1 MGGELNKL
9 SDKKLRNLLGVPRD
23 KYEFFADGAGLSVRV
38 STVGGISWTFTYR
51 NSGTIQRVTLGRYP
65 DMSLKLARTK
75 RDECRTWLA
84 EGKDPR
90 RQLKLTKKE
99 SLKPVTVRNA
109 IEYWITNYA
118 AGNLVGIDSR
128 ILQLKKHIYPYI
140 GDMALS
146 DCDTHYWLRCFDR
159 MKKTVPVS
167 AGKLLQICKQA
178 LKFCRVRRYAVSN
191 VLDDLTIFDVG
202 KKEEKRDRVL
212 TDNEVGYLW
221 KAINSTNVF
230 LPYYS
235 SWLLIV
241 MTFGC
246 RSAEARLSRWDE
258 WDLTLWIWIVPK
270 EHSKTDEPIIRPI
283 PESVREYIKKLK
295 SDNEKTGFLLGELK
309 TNYAVSSWG
318 CQIWKRLNHNKPWT
332 PHDLRR
338 TLATKLNDM
347 GVAPHVVE
355 QLLGHAMPGVMGI
368 YNWSQYLPEKLDALN
383 RWVDRLDEL
392 ATQHG
397 DVVLKPH
404 RKGK

>member
-9 SDKKLRNLLGVPRD
+9 SDKKLKNLLGVPRE

-65 DMSLKLARTK
+65 DMSLKRAREK
-75 RDECRTWLA
+75 RDECRIWLS
-84 EGKDPR
+84 EGKDPG
-90 RQLKLTKKE
+90 RQLKLIKQE
-99 SLKPVTVRNA
+99 SLKPVTVRKA
-109 IEYWITNYA
+109 IEYWIKHYA
-118 AGNLVGIDSR
+118 IDNR
-128 ILQLKKHIYPYI
+128 TDIGDRVLQLKKHIYPYI

-146 DCDTHYWLRCFDR
+146 DCETRYWLQCFDR

-167 AGKLLQICKQA
+167 AGKLLQLCKQA

-191 VLDDLTIFDVG
+191 ALDDLVVSDVG
-202 KKEEKRDRVL
+202 QKEIKRDRVL
-212 TDNEVGYLW
+212 TDIEIGQLW
-221 KAINSTNVF
+221 NAITNQNIF
-230 LPYYS
+230 LPYYA
-235 SWLLIV
+235 SWLMIV
-241 MTFGC
+241 VIFGC
-246 RSAEARLSRWDE
+246 RSSEAILSKWDE
-258 WDLTLWIWIVPK
+258 WDIKHSLWTVPK
-270 EHSKTDEPIIRPI
+270 TNSKTNTEITRPI
-283 PESVREYIKKLK
+283 PGKILKYIEQLRTC
-295 SDNEKTGFLLGELK
+295 NLKTGFLLGESK
-309 TNYAVSSWG
+309 NRPAVTQWG
-318 CQIWKRLNHNKPWT
+318 CRVWKTLSHNKPWT

-368 YNWSQYLPEKLDALN
+368 YNRSQYLPEKLDALN

-392 ATQHG
+392 AAQHG
-397 DVVLKPH
+397 DVVLQPH